1 MKTSAALATTGPI
14 KCVTELKA
22 DMVFWLKAQ
31 DYSNSEITGEL
42 QKEAGYE
49 NRSKCKE
56 MQREGLNC
64 FLCTYIYIHMNAE
77 AYIIQHSHI
86 VRKFK
91 EHFPDLPGY
100 VGHFPPNPNNCLCSA
115 WQQEL

>member
-1 MKTSAALATTGPI
+1 
-14 KCVTELKA
+14 
-22 DMVFWLKAQ
+22 
-31 DYSNSEITGEL
+31 
-42 QKEAGYE
+42 
-49 NRSKCKE
+49 

-100 VGHFPPNPNNCLCSA
+100 VGHFPPNPNNCSKNCNQVFAIIGNESFMCCGGFLS
-115 WQQEL
+115 